1 MLVWL
6 VEQLVALPLTQMIA
20 IFFLVIIVLIILASS
35 IKMVYEY
42 ERAVI
47 FRLGRL
53 LGAKGPGLF
62 FRIPIIDRFV
72 KVDLRVV
79 TIDVPKQRIV
89 TKDNVTV
96 DVDAVIYYRV
106 IDPVKAVT
114 AVENYIYAT
123 SLLGQ
128 TVLRDILGQSELDEL
143 LTKREELNRKLT
155 QTLDVLTDP
164 WGIKVTA
171 VSIKDVS
178 LPESMLR
185 AMAKQAE
192 AERERRSRIIVAEGE
207 YQASKIMAEA
217 AKAYQEQPVALR
229 LRELQTLLD
238 IAREKNLIII
248 APQAL
253 GEIGTLIGLT
263 ASIREKEKGKGG

>member
-1 MLVWL
+1 MLPPA
-6 VEQLVALPLTQMIA
+6 QIIA
-20 IFFLVIIVLIILASS
+20 IAFLVLVIVVILASS
-35 IKMVYEY
+35 IRVVYEY

-62 FRIPIIDRFV
+62 FRIPIVDRFV

-79 TIDVPKQRIV
+79 TVDVPKQRIV
-89 TKDNVTV
+89 TKDNVSV

-106 IDPVKAVT
+106 MDSVKAVT
-114 AVENYIYAT
+114 AVENYVYAT

-128 TVLRDILGQSELDEL
+128 TVLRDVLGQSELDEL
-143 LTKREELNRKLT
+143 LSKREELNKRLT
-155 QTLDVLTDP
+155 QTLDILTDP

-207 YQASKIMAEA
+207 LQASKIMAEA
-217 AKAYQEQPVALR
+217 ARAYQEQPIALR

-238 IAREKNLIII
+238 IAREKNLVII

-253 GEIGTLIGLT
+253 GELGTVIGL
-263 ASIREKEKGKGG
+263 ASKVSGKERG

>member
-1 MLVWL
+1 MFMWL
-6 VEQLVALPLTQMIA
+6 MEQLRIPISAEILGIA
-20 IFFLVIIVLIILASS
+20 FLVIIVLIIIGSS

-62 FRIPIIDRFV
+62 FRIPIVDRFV

-106 IDPVKAVT
+106 MDPVKAVT

-128 TVLRDILGQSELDEL
+128 TVLRDVIGQSELDEL
-143 LTKREELNRKLT
+143 LTRREELNKRLT
-155 QTLDVLTDP
+155 QILDVLTDP

-192 AERERRSRIIVAEGE
+192 AERERRSRIIIAEGE
-207 YQASKIMAEA
+207 LQASKIMAEA
-217 AKAYQEQPVALR
+217 AKAYQEQPIALR
-229 LRELQTLLD
+229 LRELQTLID
-238 IAREKNLIII
+238 IAREKNLVII

-253 GEIGTLIGLT
+253 GEMATLIGT
-263 ASIREKEKGKGG
+263 ASKISEKR

>member
-1 MLVWL
+1 MLL
-6 VEQLVALPLTQMIA
+6 LIEQVRVPISGEIVAIA
-20 IFFLVIIVLIILASS
+20 FVVIVILIIIGSS

-53 LGAKGPGLF
+53 LGAKGPGIF
-62 FRIPIIDRFV
+62 FRIPIVDRFV
-72 KVDLRVV
+72 KIDLRTV

-106 IDPVKAVT
+106 VDPIKAVT

-128 TVLRDILGQSELDEL
+128 TVLRDVIGQSELDEL
-143 LTKREELNRKLT
+143 LTRREELNKKLT
-155 QTLDVLTDP
+155 NILDVATDP

-192 AERERRSRIIVAEGE
+192 AERERRSRIIIAEGE
-207 YQASKIMAEA
+207 LQASKIMAEA
-217 AKAYQEQPVALR
+217 ARAYQEMPIALR
-229 LRELQTLLD
+229 LRELQTLID
-238 IAREKNLIII
+238 IARERNLVII

-253 GEIGTLIGLT
+253 GDVATLVGV
-263 ASIREKEKGKGG
+263 ASKVSERKT

>member
-1 MLVWL
+1 MLSWL
-6 VEQLVALPLTQMIA
+6 IEQIRFPVGTEIIALILLL
-20 IFFLVIIVLIILASS
+20 FVILIIIGSS
-35 IKMVYEY
+35 IRMVYEY

-53 LGAKGPGLF
+53 LGSKGPGLF
-62 FRIPIIDRFV
+62 FRIPIIDKFV

-106 IDPVKAVT
+106 MEPVKAVT
-114 AVENYIYAT
+114 AVENYVYAT

-128 TVLRDILGQSELDEL
+128 TVLRDVIGQSELDEL
-143 LTKREELNRKLT
+143 LTKREEINKRLT
-155 QTLDVLTDP
+155 QVLDVLTDP

-192 AERERRSRIIVAEGE
+192 AERERRARIIVAEGE

-217 AKAYQEQPVALR
+217 AKAYQEQPIALR
-229 LRELQTLLD
+229 LRELQTLID
-238 IAREKNLIII
+238 VARERNLVII

-253 GEIGTLIGLT
+253 GEMATVLGTTMRLSER
-263 ASIREKEKGKGG
+263 ASEKR

>member
-1 MLVWL
+1 MLPPAQV
-6 VEQLVALPLTQMIA
+6 VAIA
-20 IFFLVIIVLIILASS
+20 FLVLVILVILASS
-35 IKMVYEY
+35 IRVVYEY

-62 FRIPIIDRFV
+62 FRIPIVDRFV

-79 TIDVPKQRIV
+79 TVDVPKQRIV
-89 TKDNVTV
+89 TKDNVSV

-106 IDPVKAVT
+106 MDPVKAVT
-114 AVENYIYAT
+114 AVENYVYAT

-143 LTKREELNRKLT
+143 LSKREELNKRLT
-155 QTLDVLTDP
+155 QTLDILTDP

-207 YQASKIMAEA
+207 LQASKIMAEA
-217 AKAYQEQPVALR
+217 ARAYQEQPIALR

-238 IAREKNLIII
+238 IAREKNLVII

-253 GEIGTLIGLT
+253 GELGTVIGL
-263 ASIREKEKGKGG
+263 ASKVSGKERG

>member
-1 MLVWL
+1 MLTPAQIV
-6 VEQLVALPLTQMIA
+6 A
-20 IFFLVIIVLIILASS
+20 IFFLVLVIIIILASS
-35 IKMVYEY
+35 IRVVYEY
-42 ERAVI
+42 ERAVM

-62 FRIPIIDRFV
+62 FRIPIVDRFV

-79 TIDVPKQRIV
+79 TVDVPKQRIV
-89 TKDNVTV
+89 TKDNVSV

-106 IDPVKAVT
+106 MDPVKAVT
-114 AVENYIYAT
+114 AVENYVYAT
-123 SLLGQ
+123 NLLGQ
-128 TVLRDILGQSELDEL
+128 TVLRDVLGQSELDEL
-143 LTKREELNRKLT
+143 LSKREELNKRLT
-155 QTLDVLTDP
+155 QTLDILTDP

-207 YQASKIMAEA
+207 LQASKIMAEA
-217 AKAYQEQPVALR
+217 ARAYQEQPIALR

-238 IAREKNLIII
+238 IAREKNLVII

-253 GEIGTLIGLT
+253 GELGTVIGL
-263 ASIREKEKGKGG
+263 ASKVAEKGRG

>member
-1 MLVWL
+1 LIL
-6 VEQLVALPLTQMIA
+6 SPAQMVA
-20 IFFLVIIVLIILASS
+20 IFFLVLIIIIILASS
-35 IKMVYEY
+35 IRVVYEY

-62 FRIPIIDRFV
+62 FRMPIVDRFV

-79 TIDVPKQRIV
+79 TVDVPKQRIV
-89 TKDNVTV
+89 TKDNVSV

-106 IDPVKAVT
+106 MDPVKAVT
-114 AVENYIYAT
+114 AVENYVYAT

-128 TVLRDILGQSELDEL
+128 TVLRDVLGQSELDEL
-143 LTKREELNRKLT
+143 LSKREELNKRLT
-155 QTLDVLTDP
+155 QTLDILTDP

-207 YQASKIMAEA
+207 LQASKIMAEA
-217 AKAYQEQPVALR
+217 ARAYQEQPVALR
-229 LRELQTLLD
+229 LRELQTLID
-238 IAREKNLIII
+238 IAREKNLVII

-253 GEIGTLIGLT
+253 GELGTVIGL
-263 ASIREKEKGKGG
+263 ASKVAEKERG

>member
-1 MLVWL
+1 MMIWPI
-6 VEQLVALPLTQMIA
+6 EQIGLLPMQAIA
-20 IFFLVIIVLIILASS
+20 IFFLVIVVLIILASS

-53 LGAKGPGLF
+53 VGAKGPGLF
-62 FRIPIIDRFV
+62 FRIPIVDRFV

-155 QTLDVLTDP
+155 QTLDILTDP

-248 APQAL
+248 APQSL
-253 GEIGTLIGLT
+253 GELGTIIGL
-263 ASIREKEKGKGG
+263 ASSIKEKERGKGE

>member
-1 MLVWL
+1 MLYSIG
-6 VEQLVALPLTQMIA
+6 QLPAPVGFQLIGLI
-20 IFFLVIIVLIILASS
+20 LLIIIILIIIGSS

-53 LGAKGPGLF
+53 VGAKGPGLF
-62 FRIPIIDRFV
+62 FRIPIVDRFV
-72 KVDLRVV
+72 KVDLRIV

-106 IDPVKAVT
+106 TEPVKAIT

-123 SLLGQ
+123 SMLGQ
-128 TVLRDILGQSELDEL
+128 TVLRDVIGQSELDDL
-143 LTKREELNRKLT
+143 LTKREEINKRLT
-155 QTLDVLTDP
+155 QILDISTDP

-185 AMAKQAE
+185 AIAKQAE

-207 YQASKIMAEA
+207 LQASKIMSEA
-217 AKAYQEQPVALR
+217 AKAYQENPIALR
-229 LRELQTLLD
+229 LRELQTLTD
-238 IAREKNLIII
+238 IAREKNMIIV
-248 APQAL
+248 APQPF
-253 GEIGTLIGLT
+253 GEA
-263 ASIREKEKGKGG
+263 ASVAGIASKIAEREVKKS

>member
-1 MLVWL
+1 MILSL
-6 VEQLVALPLTQMIA
+6 AQIVAM
-20 IFFLVIIVLIILASS
+20 FFLVLVIIIILASS
-35 IKMVYEY
+35 IRVVYEY

-53 LGAKGPGLF
+53 LGAKGPGIF
-62 FRIPIIDRFV
+62 FRVPIADKFV

-79 TIDVPKQRIV
+79 TVDVPKQRIV
-89 TKDNVTV
+89 TKDNVSV
-96 DVDAVIYYRV
+96 EVDAVIYHRV
-106 IDPVKAVT
+106 MDPVKAVT
-114 AVENYIYAT
+114 AVENYVYAT

-128 TVLRDILGQSELDEL
+128 TVLRDVLGQSELDEL
-143 LTKREELNRKLT
+143 LSKREELNKRLT
-155 QTLDVLTDP
+155 QTLDILTDP

-185 AMAKQAE
+185 AIAKQAE

-207 YQASKIMAEA
+207 LQASKIMAEA
-217 AKAYQEQPVALR
+217 ARAYQEQPIALR
-229 LRELQTLLD
+229 LRELQTLID
-238 IAREKNLIII
+238 IAREKNLVII

-253 GEIGTLIGLT
+253 GELGTVIGLT
-263 ASIREKEKGKGG
+263 SKVAEKGRG

>member
-1 MLVWL
+1 MFMWL
-6 VEQLVALPLTQMIA
+6 MEQLRVPIGAEILVIA
-20 IFFLVIIVLIILASS
+20 FLAIIVLIIIGSS

-106 IDPVKAVT
+106 MDPVKAVT
-114 AVENYIYAT
+114 AVENYVYAT

-128 TVLRDILGQSELDEL
+128 TVLRDVIGQSELDEL
-143 LTKREELNRKLT
+143 LTKREDLNKRLT
-155 QTLDVLTDP
+155 QILDVLTDP

-192 AERERRSRIIVAEGE
+192 AERERRSRIIIAEGE
-207 YQASKIMAEA
+207 LQASRIMAEA
-217 AKAYQEQPVALR
+217 AKAYQEQPIALR
-229 LRELQTLLD
+229 LRELQTLID
-238 IAREKNLIII
+238 IAREKNLVII

-253 GEIGTLIGLT
+253 GEMATILGTT
-263 ASIREKEKGKGG
+263 AKISEKR

>member
-1 MLVWL
+1 MLNIL
-6 VEQLVALPLTQMIA
+6 VEQLRVSVSGEILAIA
-20 IFFLVIIVLIILASS
+20 FLIIIVLVILASS

-62 FRIPIIDRFV
+62 FRIPIVDRFV

-106 IDPVKAVT
+106 MDPVKAVT

-128 TVLRDILGQSELDEL
+128 TVLRDVIGQSELDDL
-143 LTKREELNRKLT
+143 LTKREELNKRLT
-155 QTLDVLTDP
+155 QILDVATDP

-185 AMAKQAE
+185 AIAKQAE

-207 YQASKIMAEA
+207 LQASKIMAEA
-217 AKAYQEQPVALR
+217 AKAYQENPVALR
-229 LRELQTLLD
+229 LRELQTLTD
-238 IAREKNLIII
+238 IAREKNMIII

-253 GEIGTLIGLT
+253 GEMATVLGAASRIG
-263 ASIREKEKGKGG
+263 EKK

>member
-1 MLVWL
+1 MIWPI
-6 VEQLVALPLTQMIA
+6 EQIGLLPMQAIA
-20 IFFLVIIVLIILASS
+20 IFFLVIAVLIILASS

-62 FRIPIIDRFV
+62 FRIPIVDRFV

-106 IDPVKAVT
+106 IDPVKTVT

-155 QTLDVLTDP
+155 QTLDILTDP

-248 APQAL
+248 APQSL
-253 GEIGTLIGLT
+253 GELGTIIGL
-263 ASIREKEKGKGG
+263 ASSIKEKERGKGE

>member
-1 MLVWL
+1 MMIWPI
-6 VEQLVALPLTQMIA
+6 EQIGLLPMQAIA
-20 IFFLVIIVLIILASS
+20 IFFLVIAVLIILASS

-62 FRIPIIDRFV
+62 FRIPIVDRFV

-106 IDPVKAVT
+106 IDPVKTVT

-155 QTLDVLTDP
+155 QTLDILTDP

-248 APQAL
+248 APQSL
-253 GEIGTLIGLT
+253 GELGTIIGL
-263 ASIREKEKGKGG
+263 ASSIKEKERGKGE

>member
-1 MLVWL
+1 MFMWL
-6 VEQLVALPLTQMIA
+6 MEQLRIPISAEILGIA
-20 IFFLVIIVLIILASS
+20 FLVIIVLIIIGSS

-62 FRIPIIDRFV
+62 LRIPIVDRFV

-106 IDPVKAVT
+106 MDPVKAVT

-128 TVLRDILGQSELDEL
+128 TVLRDVIGQSELDEL
-143 LTKREELNRKLT
+143 LTRREELNKRLT
-155 QTLDVLTDP
+155 QILDVLTDP

-192 AERERRSRIIVAEGE
+192 AERERRSRIIIAEGE
-207 YQASKIMAEA
+207 LQASKIMAEA
-217 AKAYQEQPVALR
+217 AKAYQEQPIALR
-229 LRELQTLLD
+229 LRELQTLID
-238 IAREKNLIII
+238 IAREKNLVII

-253 GEIGTLIGLT
+253 GEMATLIGT
-263 ASIREKEKGKGG
+263 ASKISEKR

>member
-1 MLVWL
+1 MLIWPIGQVGL
-6 VEQLVALPLTQMIA
+6 SPLQAIA
-20 IFFLVIIVLIILASS
+20 IFFLVIVVIIILASS

-62 FRIPIIDRFV
+62 FRIPIVDRFV

-106 IDPVKAVT
+106 FDPVKAVT
-114 AVENYIYAT
+114 TVENYIYAT

-143 LTKREELNRKLT
+143 LAKREELNRKLT
-155 QTLDVLTDP
+155 QTLDILTDP

-238 IAREKNLIII
+238 IARERNLIII
-248 APQAL
+248 APQSL
-253 GEIGTLIGLT
+253 
-263 ASIREKEKGKGG
+263 

>member
-1 MLVWL
+1 LLTLGQIVTVFLLV
-6 VEQLVALPLTQMIA
+6 
-20 IFFLVIIVLIILASS
+20 LVIIIILASS
-35 IKMVYEY
+35 IRVVFEY

-62 FRIPIIDRFV
+62 FRIPIVDRFM

-79 TIDVPKQRIV
+79 TVDVPKQRIV
-89 TKDNVTV
+89 TKDNVSV
-96 DVDAVIYYRV
+96 DVDAVVYYRV
-106 IDPVKAVT
+106 MDPVKAVT

-123 SLLGQ
+123 NLLGQ

-143 LTKREELNRKLT
+143 LSKREELNKRLT

-207 YQASKIMAEA
+207 LQASKIMAEA
-217 AKAYQEQPVALR
+217 ARAYQEQPVALR
-229 LRELQTLLD
+229 LRELQTLID
-238 IAREKNLIII
+238 IAREKNLVII

-253 GEIGTLIGLT
+253 GELGTVIGL
-263 ASIREKEKGKGG
+263 ASKVAEKEKR

>member
-1 MLVWL
+1 LLAPAQIM
-6 VEQLVALPLTQMIA
+6 AM
-20 IFFLVIIVLIILASS
+20 FFLILVIIIILVSS
-35 IKMVYEY
+35 IRVVYEY
-42 ERAVI
+42 ERAVM

-62 FRIPIIDRFV
+62 FRIPIVDRFV

-79 TIDVPKQRIV
+79 TVDVPKQRIV
-89 TKDNVTV
+89 TKDNVSV

-106 IDPVKAVT
+106 MDPVKAVT
-114 AVENYIYAT
+114 AVENYVYAT

-143 LTKREELNRKLT
+143 LSKREELNKRLT
-155 QTLDVLTDP
+155 QTLDILTDP

-207 YQASKIMAEA
+207 LQASKIMAEA
-217 AKAYQEQPVALR
+217 ARAYQEQPIALR

-238 IAREKNLIII
+238 IAREKNLVIV

-253 GEIGTLIGLT
+253 GELGTVIGLT
-263 ASIREKEKGKGG
+263 SKVAEKGRG